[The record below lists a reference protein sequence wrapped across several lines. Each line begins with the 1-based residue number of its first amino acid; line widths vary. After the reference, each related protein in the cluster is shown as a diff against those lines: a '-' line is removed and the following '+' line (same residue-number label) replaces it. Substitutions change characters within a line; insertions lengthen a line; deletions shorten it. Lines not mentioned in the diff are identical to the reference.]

1 MDDFALARA
10 LHVAGVVLW
19 IGGVALVT
27 TVLLPVFRRKSDP
40 GEAFSLF
47 HTMEKA
53 FIWQARFTTLITG
66 LSGFY
71 MLHKLNAWDR
81 YQLSEFWW
89 VHLMTFIWVI
99 FSLVMFVLE
108 PFVLPRLIGGKV
120 SANPALS
127 LKRVHLAHWIL
138 TLLSL
143 TAVIGAV
150 YGVHS

>member
-40 GEAFSLF
+40 GDAFSLF
-47 HTMEKA
+47 HTTEKA

-71 MLHKLNAWDR
+71 MLHKLDAWGR
-81 YQLSEFWW
+81 YQLAEFWW

-120 SANPALS
+120 SANPKLA
-127 LKRVHLAHWIL
+127 LKRVHFVHWIL

-143 TAVIGAV
+143 TAVISAV